1 MLSVPKPS
9 GRAAGVIPLR
19 GSQLPMH
26 IRTLLTATIAGLAC
40 VLSAHDLRAQDQP
53 PKPAPQVGVQKPV
66 PRAMQ
71 WWCEVYAQPASS
83 ATLTQDERDHGF
95 FFSQVFEKSH
105 SSRDDEDTIER
116 RCRTSFEVQFG
127 ARWTLVTARAMSA
140 QNREDAVSDRVSDEN
155 NPVRRGRT
163 RDFRMPED

>member
-1 MLSVPKPS
+1 
-9 GRAAGVIPLR
+9 
-19 GSQLPMH
+19 MH
-26 IRTLLTATIAGLAC
+26 IRTLFTAAIAGLAC
-40 VLSAHDLRAQDQP
+40 VLSAHVVRAQD
-53 PKPAPQVGVQKPV
+53 KPAPPVGVQKPV

-71 WWCEVYAQPASS
+71 WWCEVYAQPATS
-83 ATLTQDERDHGF
+83 AALTQDERDHDY
-95 FFSQVFEKSH
+95 FFSQIFERTRSL
-105 SSRDDEDTIER
+105 RDDEDTIAR

-140 QNREDAVSDRVSDEN
+140 TNHEDAVTFRVSDEN

>member
-1 MLSVPKPS
+1 
-9 GRAAGVIPLR
+9 
-19 GSQLPMH
+19 MH
-26 IRTLLTATIAGLAC
+26 IRTLFTAAIAGLAC
-40 VLSAHDLRAQDQP
+40 VLSAHVVQAQNPP
-53 PKPAPQVGVQKPV
+53 PKPAPPVGVQKPV

-83 ATLTQDERDHGF
+83 ATLTQDERDHDY
-95 FFSQVFEKSH
+95 FFSQIFERTH
-105 SSRDDEDTIER
+105 SSRDDEETIER

-140 QNREDAVSDRVSDEN
+140 PNHEDAISDRVSDEN

>member
-1 MLSVPKPS
+1 
-9 GRAAGVIPLR
+9 
-19 GSQLPMH
+19 MH
-26 IRTLLTATIAGLAC
+26 IRTSFTAAIAGLAC
-40 VLSAHDLRAQDQP
+40 ALSAHVVRAQDQP
-53 PKPAPQVGVQKPV
+53 KPAPPPAVQKPA

-71 WWCEVYAQPASS
+71 WWCEVYAQPATS
-83 ATLTQDERDHGF
+83 ATLTPDERDHDY
-95 FFSQVFEKSH
+95 FFSQIFERSH
-105 SSRDDEDTIER
+105 PTRDDEDNIER

-140 QNREDAVSDRVSDEN
+140 PNHDDAESDRVSDEN

>member
-1 MLSVPKPS
+1 
-9 GRAAGVIPLR
+9 
-19 GSQLPMH
+19 MH
-26 IRTLLTATIAGLAC
+26 IRTLFTAAIAGLAC
-40 VLSAHDLRAQDQP
+40 VLSAHAVRAQDQP
-53 PKPAPQVGVQKPV
+53 PKPGPPVGVQKPV

-83 ATLTQDERDHGF
+83 ATLTQDERDHDF

-127 ARWTLVTARAMSA
+127 GRWTLVTARAMSA
-140 QNREDAVSDRVSDEN
+140 QHREDAVSDRVSDEN